1 MTYFSAVLLLIY
13 SEIIVFGP
21 DFYNFL
27 AFIFFVIYM
36 YNLLGQS
43 LIDFIENVKI
53 SGFELLSKSKLD
65 QSSILAEN
73 IIEFSWKI
81 NFIQKI

>member
-1 MTYFSAVLLLIY
+1 
-13 SEIIVFGP
+13 
-21 DFYNFL
+21 
-27 AFIFFVIYM
+27 M